1 MSSQRCHRES
11 FPPIVTAFAVLA
23 SLSVAGCAPGRSG
36 RGDDKAGGTADPVV
50 LRMAN
55 TSNSPNDR
63 GLDHHPALLYF
74 VNQVKQRSQ
83 GALRIDVVPG
93 WGHQAPGAE
102 QQVIGDVAAGT
113 IELGWVGTSVFDTLG
128 DTDFQALTAPMLIDS
143 NPLQQA
149 VLDSDI
155 PAQMLAGL
163 DELGVHGM
171 AVLGDGLRKPIAV
184 NGPLLRPADYQGIT
198 FSAFRSAEHA
208 AAIQALGATPT
219 DTGVGAG
226 VLRDGA
232 IDGFEKGLRIY
243 DDNGYGYLAPFVTA
257 NVNLW
262 PHTVA
267 LIANPD
273 TIAGLTTT
281 QRDWLIGAATDAAS
295 RSTDLTDDDAEL
307 LLRLCDEGSRFT
319 DASADDLAA
328 MRQAFAPEY
337 TTLNSDPTTKAFIEQ
352 IEALKDTTGPG
363 AGLDIPADCTGP
375 APTPPAQP
383 SHAPTTAVGVA
394 TPLDGT
400 YRWTITAAD
409 ALTYG
414 TPGDKTPENQAT
426 FPWIFTVTMN
436 DGHWTMKHRQ
446 ADGDFDDGE
455 GTYTVQGDRV
465 VLDSVGGIVDT
476 FAFEVD
482 GEGTLHLTGQGG
494 SDPGDV
500 FVMATNPW
508 TKIAGGVAAPTSV
521 DGTYRW
527 TLTKDD
533 ALTHGLPG
541 DRTPQAQATF
551 PSVFTMT
558 MDRGT
563 WQLGNLDAQG
573 VANSDAGHG
582 SYSVEGDHVVFHEGV
597 EVFDYTFSIDADGTV
612 HLVAQPPINPG
623 PAWVFTT
630 NPWTKIT

>member
-1 MSSQRCHRES
+1 MRAMNRYSMILALTLMVAATACGNAAGSSQPASTQPTPATATTPIADGTTVPATNDDKSGSAYATKAFNIPFDVTLPGWLDATPSVEQPNFVTWQSPTVHRAVRVLVPVTIY
-11 FPPIVTAFAVLA
+11 PPDGTGPTSPPADYLDYLLAQTDRGAHFTDQTKATVGDKPATIVTATVDD
-23 SLSVAGCAPGRSG
+23 SLDGSLGCP
-36 RGDDKAGGTADPVV
+36 DNTTAAHDCFGLQPEVV
-50 LRMAN
+50 LR
-55 TSNSPNDR
+55 
-63 GLDHHPALLYF
+63 
-74 VNQVKQRSQ
+74 
-83 GALRIDVVPG
+83 
-93 WGHQAPGAE
+93 
-102 QQVIGDVAAGT
+102 
-113 IELGWVGTSVFDTLG
+113 
-128 DTDFQALTAPMLIDS
+128 
-143 NPLQQA
+143 
-149 VLDSDI
+149 
-155 PAQMLAGL
+155 
-163 DELGVHGM
+163 
-171 AVLGDGLRKPIAV
+171 IAV
-184 NGPLLRPADYQGIT
+184 VDTGTTPLLIWLRGDIG
-198 FSAFRSAEHA
+198 
-208 AAIQALGATPT
+208 T
-219 DTGVGAG
+219 DMT
-226 VLRDGA
+226 
-232 IDGFEKGLRIY
+232 
-243 DDNGYGYLAPFVTA
+243 TA
-257 NVNLW
+257 NE
-262 PHTVA
+262 
-267 LIANPD
+267 
-273 TIAGLTTT
+273 
-281 QRDWLIGAATDAAS
+281 S
-295 RSTDLTDDDAEL
+295 FAEL
-307 LLRLCDEGSRFT
+307 L
-319 DASADDLAA
+319 ASIHFRD
-328 MRQAFAPEY
+328 RPVQAPA
-337 TTLNSDPTTKAFIEQ
+337 TT
-352 IEALKDTTGPG
+352 
-363 AGLDIPADCTGP
+363 
-375 APTPPAQP
+375 
-383 SHAPTTAVGVA
+383 TTAALAA